1 MNGWRNVIIAFVG
14 VVVLLFGVMCA
25 GEVLELIR

>member
-14 VVVLLFGVMCA
+14 GVVLLFGVMCA